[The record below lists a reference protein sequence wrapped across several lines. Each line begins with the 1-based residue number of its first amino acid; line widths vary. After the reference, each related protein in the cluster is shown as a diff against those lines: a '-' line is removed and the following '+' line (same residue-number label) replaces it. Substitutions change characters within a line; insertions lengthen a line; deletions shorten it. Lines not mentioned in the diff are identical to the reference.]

1 MIKRIDHIGIAV
13 KNIDEAL
20 KLYADALGLQLT
32 QTDEE
37 EGQKSIV
44 AFLPAGESEV
54 ELVEPIGEDG
64 PVARFL
70 EKRGEG
76 IHHICFEVDDIHAT
90 LAQLKGHG
98 VQLIDEEPYLGTGG
112 KKIAF
117 IHPKGAHGVL
127 IELYQKVPEEPR
139 PQLVDLESL
148 RRKWDVQT
156 EAAREGAREFLRVLH
171 AGDRPAHSGST
182 GRSPD

>member
-13 KNIDEAL
+13 NNIDEAL
-20 KLYADALGLQLT
+20 KVYADALGLQLA
-32 QTDEE
+32 QTDKE

-70 EKRGEG
+70 QRRGEG
-76 IHHICFEVDDIHAT
+76 IHHICFEVDDILAT
-90 LAQLKGHG
+90 LAQLKAHG
-98 VQLIDEEPYLGTGG
+98 VQLIDEQPYNGTAG

-148 RRKWDVQT
+148 RRRWDVQT
-156 EAAREGAREFLRVLH
+156 EAAREGAREFLRVLQT
-171 AGDRPAHSGST
+171 GDRPSQPGGSR
-182 GRSPD
+182 GSSD

>member
-13 KNIDEAL
+13 NNIDKAL
-20 KLYADALGLQLT
+20 EVYADALGLQLT
-32 QTDEE
+32 ETDKE

-70 EKRGEG
+70 KKRGEG
-76 IHHICFEVDDIHAT
+76 IHHICFEVDDIYAT
-90 LAQLKGHG
+90 LGQLKAHG
-98 VQLIDEEPYLGTGG
+98 VQLIDEQPYIGTGG

-117 IHPKGAHGVL
+117 IHPKGSHGVL
-127 IELYQKVPEEPR
+127 IELYQKVPEEAR
-139 PQLVDLESL
+139 PQLIDLESL
-148 RRKWDVQT
+148 RRMWDIQT
-156 EAAREGAREFLRVLH
+156 EAAREGAREFLRVLQQ
-171 AGDRPAHSGST
+171 GDGESPSGRT
-182 GRSPD
+182 G

>member
-1 MIKRIDHIGIAV
+1 MRIDHIGIAV

-20 KLYADALGLQLT
+20 KLYSEALGLQLT
-32 QTDEE
+32 QTDIE

-44 AFLPAGESEV
+44 AFLPAGQSEV
-54 ELVEPIGEDG
+54 ELIEPIGDDG

-76 IHHICFEVDDIHAT
+76 IHHICFEVDDILET
-90 LAQLKGHG
+90 LDQLKRSG
-98 VQLIDEEPYLGTGG
+98 VQLIDEHPYLGTGG

-139 PQLVDLESL
+139 PQLVDLDSL
-148 RRKWDVQT
+148 RRRWGVQT
-156 EAAREGAREFLRVLH
+156 EAAREAAKEFLRGLH
-171 AGDRPAHSGST
+171 QDARPP
-182 GRSPD
+182 RSDGIA

>member
-13 KNIDEAL
+13 QNIDEAL
-20 KLYADALGLQLT
+20 KVYSDALGLHLA
-32 QTDEE
+32 QTDKE

-70 EKRGEG
+70 QKRGEG
-76 IHHICFEVDDIHAT
+76 IHHICFEVDDIDAT
-90 LAQLKGHG
+90 LTRLKRLG
-98 VQLIDEEPYLGTGG
+98 VQLIDEHPYIGTGG

-117 IHPKGAHGVL
+117 VHPKAAHGVL
-127 IELYQKVPEEPR
+127 VELYQRMPEEPR
-139 PQLVDLESL
+139 PPLVDLESL
-148 RRKWDVQT
+148 RRMWDIET
-156 EAAREGAREFLRVLH
+156 EAAREGAREFLRVLQ
-171 AGDRPAHSGST
+171 SNGS
-182 GRSPD
+182 SS

>member
-20 KLYADALGLQLT
+20 KLYSEALGLQLS
-32 QTDEE
+32 QTDKE

-70 EKRGEG
+70 QKRGEG
-76 IHHICFEVDDIHAT
+76 IHHICFEVDDIQAT
-90 LAQLKGHG
+90 LAKLKTQG
-98 VQLIDEEPYLGTGG
+98 VQLIDQEPYLGTGG

-127 IELYQKVPEEPR
+127 IELYQKVPEEHH

-148 RRKWDVQT
+148 RRMWDIQT
-156 EAAREGAREFLRVLH
+156 EAAREGAREFLRTLH
-171 AGDRPAHSGST
+171 QGDGASHT
-182 GRSPD
+182 E

>member
-13 KNIDEAL
+13 HNIDQAL
-20 KLYADALGLQLT
+20 RVYSDALGLKLT
-32 QTDEE
+32 QTDNE

-44 AFLPAGESEV
+44 AFLPAGESEI
-54 ELVEPIGEDG
+54 ELVEPVGPDG

-76 IHHICFEVDDIHAT
+76 IHHICFEVDDIQAA
-90 LAQLKGHG
+90 LDQLKAHE
-98 VQLIDEEPYLGTGG
+98 VQLIDEQPYIGTGG

-127 IELYQKVPEEPR
+127 IELYQKVPEEER
-139 PQLVDLESL
+139 PQLIDLESL
-148 RRKWDVQT
+148 RKTWDIQT
-156 EAAREGAREFLRVLH
+156 EAAREGAREFLRVMQQ
-171 AGDRPAHSGST
+171 GGGHSNSGKS
-182 GRSPD
+182 S

>member
-20 KLYADALGLQLT
+20 KVYSGALGLQLT
-32 QTDEE
+32 QTDKE

-70 EKRGEG
+70 QKRGEG
-76 IHHICFEVDDIHAT
+76 IHHICFEVDDIQAT
-90 LAQLKGHG
+90 LAQLKAQG
-98 VQLIDEEPYLGTGG
+98 VQLIDQEPYIGTGG

-127 IELYQKVPEEPR
+127 IELYQMVPEEPR
-139 PQLVDLESL
+139 PQLIDLESL
-148 RRKWDVQT
+148 RRRWDIQT
-156 EAAREGAREFLRVLH
+156 ESAREGAKEFLRALH
-171 AGDRPAHSGST
+171 QGEGPSRPN
-182 GRSPD
+182 RID

>member
-13 KNIDEAL
+13 NNIDQAL
-20 KLYADALGLQLT
+20 RVYADALGLQLT
-32 QTDEE
+32 HTDKE

-76 IHHICFEVDDIHAT
+76 IHHICFEVDDIEAM
-90 LAQLKGHG
+90 LGQLKAHG
-98 VQLIDEEPYLGTGG
+98 VQLIDEEPYVGTGG

-117 IHPKGAHGVL
+117 IHPKAAHGVL
-127 IELYQKVPEEPR
+127 IELCQRVTEEPR
-139 PQLVDLESL
+139 LQLADLESL
-148 RRKWDVQT
+148 RRMWDIQT
-156 EAAREGAREFLRVLH
+156 EAAREGAREFLRVLQQGNGQSRSDG
-171 AGDRPAHSGST
+171 AG
-182 GRSPD
+182 